1 MAKARGG
8 AVRWYA
14 HVARLYPSARQ
25 AALLDGQGQAA
36 RALRNLIHEWYIW
49 GGRSSSIARRP
60 SFAQMDWQIREAR
73 TNPLPGW
80 EWLAQLPA
88 QAAQHVL
95 KDYLRAWDRFH
106 RRLSRPPKFRNRRT
120 QLAIDVPQ
128 ASALNITRLNH
139 RWAEVTIP
147 LIGRV
152 RFRWTRPLPGIS
164 RRCPGRITGAR
175 LIKNSLGWH
184 ILFRI
189 EEPASEVSANPG
201 PPVGWTEGLS
211 IPWRCRTALCL
222 TCRPSSLRVRRGVCW
237 GYSAKLLAS
246 SSCTSPVRRCPTD
259 TGAPS
264 TRSPGFGPDRPV
276 AARTGCTA

>member
-128 ASALNITRLNH
+128 ASALNITRLNPGYLGDVLAGSPVPDSSRI
-139 RWAEVTIP
+139 RWAGTSCFGSRNP
-147 LIGRV
+147 LA
-152 RFRWTRPLPGIS
+152 RFLPTLALLSGGPRGCPYHGAVE
-164 RRCPGRITGAR
+164 RRCA
-175 LIKNSLGWH
+175 
-184 ILFRI
+184 
-189 EEPASEVSANPG
+189 
-201 PPVGWTEGLS
+201 
-211 IPWRCRTALCL
+211 
-222 TCRPSSLRVRRGVCW
+222 
-237 GYSAKLLAS
+237 
-246 SSCTSPVRRCPTD
+246 
-259 TGAPS
+259 
-264 TRSPGFGPDRPV
+264 
-276 AARTGCTA
+276 